1 MNAPLNFNRKI
12 EKLETLVDALLE
24 ERSGLRADLKKIREH
39 SKTSDPSG
47 KADASNQALDDLERL
62 RARLAD
68 TEATNQQLIRERNGV
83 RERLTQIR
91 NRLDQVE
98 AQLLEKRAG
107 ATGSKG

>member
-1 MNAPLNFNRKI
+1 MNAPLNFNRKL
-12 EKLETLVDALLE
+12 EKLETLVDSLLE
-24 ERSGLRADLKKIREH
+24 ERSGLRADLKKSRER
-39 SKTSDPSG
+39 SKSADSSG
-47 KADASNQALDDLERL
+47 NPEESGQMHDELEQL

-68 TEATNQQLIRERNGV
+68 SEASNQQLARERNSV

-98 AQLLEKRAG
+98 AQLLEKRGA